1 MVVPRGTAARMD
13 EDDGLAELEAALA
26 MCLHAPPPSSVE
38 PPTLKRPPASRPPDT
53 ITSPGAAL
61 PVFARQAPVL
71 VTDEAP
77 RPMVRTM
84 VMAPA
89 PAASSRARIAA
100 PPPMP
105 PGNTLTMN
113 GPAPW
118 MAQPIPTPPPM
129 AALVQP
135 PTPMAMPV
143 PVRRSRVWLVALF
156 LLAAFVAA
164 LASSPPLRVRTRAYA
179 VAGGTVAARG
189 ATSLY
194 QRARHYL

>member
-26 MCLHAPPPSSVE
+26 MCLHPPPSSVE
-38 PPTLKRPPASRPPDT
+38 PPTVKRPPASRVPDT
-53 ITSPGAAL
+53 ITSPGPL

-71 VTDEAP
+71 VTDEP

-84 VMAPA
+84 LMAPQARPA
-89 PAASSRARIAA
+89 PLAT
-100 PPPMP
+100 
-105 PGNTLTMN
+105 TLTMH

-129 AALVQP
+129 AALVAAP
-135 PTPMAMPV
+135 LPV
-143 PVRRSRVWLVALF
+143 PVRRRSRAWVVVFFLLVAVAGV
-156 LLAAFVAA
+156 LAAR
-164 LASSPPLRVRTRAYA
+164 PPLRVRARVVA
-179 VAGGTVAARG
+179 VAGGKAVAHG

-194 QRARHYL
+194 RRARHYL